1 MSIVET
7 FWRVDDLTSLNGSG
21 RVTDTST
28 AETVGGCFGASLVI
42 LKTILW
48 IGVLAALIYWL
59 VSNA

>member
-7 FWRVDDLTSLNGSG
+7 FWRVDDLTSLDGD
-21 RVTDTST
+21 VADTST
-28 AETVGGCFGASLVI
+28 AAVVGGCLGASLVI